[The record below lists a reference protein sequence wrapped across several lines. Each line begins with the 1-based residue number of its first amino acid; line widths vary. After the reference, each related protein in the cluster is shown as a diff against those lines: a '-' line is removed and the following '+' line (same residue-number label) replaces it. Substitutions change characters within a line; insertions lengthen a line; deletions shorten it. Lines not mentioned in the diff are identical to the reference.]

1 MTTILLIMRMH
12 LSFKSCFSYKYI
24 NFLKYEGLY
33 RLIHADAQSVFST
46 VYWCH
51 VNSAYD
57 VKDINCIGKTTP
69 F

>member
-46 VYWCH
+46 VY
-51 VNSAYD
+51 D
-57 VKDINCIGKTTP
+57 VKDINCIGMTTP